1 MQSKILAEVLNARI
15 NSNAVA
21 ESNPLVE
28 LSQHWILAPLSE
40 TSAMET
46 RFRSPP
52 ETPLTIS
59 LPTFVFLVW
68 EIPYVAI

>member
-52 ETPLTIS
+52 ETPHNIITDFCIS
-59 LPTFVFLVW
+59 SV